1 MYGCSCYFILDIIK
15 KRAVEQTNSSPFSLP
30 CFHITRSNVIYLE
43 LTQLDAVQG
52 ASEKRPSHT
61 SQYGEGGLGPA
72 RAGGAKQRRNAPNA

>member
-1 MYGCSCYFILDIIK
+1 
-15 KRAVEQTNSSPFSLP
+15 NSSPFSLP

-61 SQYGEGGLGPA
+61 SQYGEGASDLPA
-72 RAGGAKQRRNAPNA
+72 QAGRSNEEMRQMRKF